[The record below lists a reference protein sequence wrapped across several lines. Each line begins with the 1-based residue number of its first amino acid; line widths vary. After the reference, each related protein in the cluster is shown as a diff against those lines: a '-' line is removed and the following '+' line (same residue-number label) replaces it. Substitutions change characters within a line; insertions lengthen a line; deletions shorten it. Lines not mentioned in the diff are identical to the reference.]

1 MQPVPQPRVTISLQ
15 IENERFLEQLFRDC
29 KEQLGMDH
37 GITIDVFF
45 VLFDLLISMCARARA
60 CVATRENCH
69 TLRMYRLDKIDSHLQ
84 LVLPAIERFG
94 AAVGDD
100 TGAKCHATF
109 RKPAVHGFS

>member
-60 CVATRENCH
+60 CVATREKLSHPAHVPLGQDRLSSAARLACH
-69 TLRMYRLDKIDSHLQ
+69 
-84 LVLPAIERFG
+84 
-94 AAVGDD
+94 
-100 TGAKCHATF
+100 
-109 RKPAVHGFS
+109 